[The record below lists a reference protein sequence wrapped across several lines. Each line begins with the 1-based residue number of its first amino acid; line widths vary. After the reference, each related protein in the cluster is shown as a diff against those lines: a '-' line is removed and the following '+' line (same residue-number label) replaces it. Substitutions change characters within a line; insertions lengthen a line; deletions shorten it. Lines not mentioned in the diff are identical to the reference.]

1 MESAKREGLKQRCK
15 EMHEFLDSRSTEVA
29 EYDELLV
36 RRRIERG
43 TVYDGWF
50 EVEFKSDAE
59 VGVAK

>member
-1 MESAKREGLKQRCK
+1 
-15 EMHEFLDSRSTEVA
+15 MHEFLDSRSTEVA